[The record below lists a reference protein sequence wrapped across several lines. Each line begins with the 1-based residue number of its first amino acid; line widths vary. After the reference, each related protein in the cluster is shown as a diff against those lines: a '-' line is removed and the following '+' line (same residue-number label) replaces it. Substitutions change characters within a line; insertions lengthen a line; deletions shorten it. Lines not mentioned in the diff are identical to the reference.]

1 MSKAIDADL
10 AAELESLSRGNLSG
24 PNLIIARMSAYLRD
38 LRRQMGTYAEQKSEY
53 DRKLS
58 RIVVQMRNEG
68 EKNYDVC
75 KHVAHMDDDVHAAHL
90 AYRLAEQLIT
100 LDREALRV
108 LHAQLDAYRT
118 EAADQRAADQFQARM
133 QS

>member
-1 MSKAIDADL
+1 MSRAVDADL
-10 AAELESLSRGNLSG
+10 AEELANLAKGNLSG

-53 DRKLS
+53 DRKMS
-58 RIVVQMRNEG
+58 RIVVTMRNEG

-75 KHVAHMDDDVHAAHL
+75 KHVALMDEEVHAAHL

-118 EAADQRAADQFQARM
+118 EAADQRAADQFQART
-133 QS
+133 QP

>member
-1 MSKAIDADL
+1 MPQPDATLQEELAGL
-10 AAELESLSRGNLSG
+10 AAGQLSG

-38 LRRQMGTYAEQKSEY
+38 LRRQMGVYAEQKTNY
-53 DRKLS
+53 DRLLS
-58 RIVVQMRNEG
+58 RVVVQMRNEG
-68 EKNYDVC
+68 ERNYDVC
-75 KHVAHMDDDVHAAHL
+75 KHVAHMDQAVNDAHL

-133 QS
+133 QP

>member
-1 MSKAIDADL
+1 MSKQPDAEL
-10 AAELESLSRGNLSG
+10 AAELDALGRGPLTG
-24 PNLIIARMSAYLRD
+24 PTLIIARMSAYLRD
-38 LRRQMGTYAEQKSEY
+38 LRRQMVAYAESKSEY
-53 DRKLS
+53 DRLLS

-75 KHVAHMDDDVHAAHL
+75 KHVAHMDQQVHDAHL

-133 QS
+133 QP